1 MTPNNPFHPG
11 APSRPDSFVGRTGI
25 IERLYAALFATRDQA
40 LVSIFG
46 QRRIGKTS
54 LLWRLEKEW
63 KDRPGVQVL
72 VFDGLQ
78 MQADSP
84 EIWLGELARRI
95 ASQGE
100 EQSASSIWERLES
113 LLASVDR
120 RILLLVDE
128 FDALAGQGAES
139 FDGSFFASLR
149 ALLTSQNVL
158 GKMTLVTATRQ
169 DLDASTWSKEM
180 GPGSPFANI
189 SGLQEKLGF
198 LSAPEALELLGRGSD
213 FLSQGEIDFL
223 YRLAGPHPHFLQVA
237 GVAAWLAKRGA
248 EEDFEASVR
257 GRFMISA
264 QSVYR
269 SILRAL
275 SKEVRDDLYIRAV
288 LGRGLIE
295 RERRLREDL
304 LVNAEGEIYSEGLRA
319 YCLGDGESLLSA
331 LRQHFRR
338 LPKSLRQLLR
348 EHSYSYSSDSPIPE
362 EKGFMLKEF
371 GWLGAGYKVL
381 PLVRLMAP
389 QIMEDEEDA

>member
-1 MTPNNPFHPG
+1 LTSNNPFHPG
-11 APSRPDSFVGRTGI
+11 VPSRPDSFVGRTGI
-25 IERLYAALFATRDQA
+25 IERLSAALFATRDQA

-63 KDRPGVQVL
+63 KEKSGVQVL

-78 MQADSP
+78 MQADRP
-84 EIWLGELARRI
+84 ESWLGEIAWKI
-95 ASQGE
+95 ASSDG
-100 EQSASSIWERLES
+100 EQSTSSIWERLER
-113 LLASVDR
+113 LLASIDR

-128 FDALAGQGAES
+128 FDALAGQEAES

-158 GKMTLVTATRQ
+158 GKMTLITATQQ
-169 DLDASTWSKEM
+169 DLDASIWSEDM

-189 SGLQEKLGF
+189 SGLQDKLGF
-198 LSAPEALELLGRGSD
+198 LSAPEAMELMGKGND
-213 FLSQGEIDFL
+213 FLSQKEIDFL

-237 GVAAWLAKRGA
+237 GAAAWLAKRGS
-248 EEDFEASVR
+248 EKDFEATVR

-264 QSVYR
+264 QPVYR

-275 SKEVRDDLYIRAV
+275 SQEVRDDLYIRAV
-288 LGRGLIE
+288 LSRGSIE
-295 RERRLREDL
+295 RERSLREEL
-304 LVNAEGEIYSEGLRA
+304 LVNAEGEIYSEGLRI
-319 YCLGDGESLLSA
+319 YCLGDGESLGRA
-331 LRQHFRR
+331 LRQHFGR

-348 EHSYSYSSDSPIPE
+348 EHSYSSDSPIPE

-371 GWLGAGYKVL
+371 GWLVL
-381 PLVRLMAP
+381 LC
-389 QIMEDEEDA
+389 